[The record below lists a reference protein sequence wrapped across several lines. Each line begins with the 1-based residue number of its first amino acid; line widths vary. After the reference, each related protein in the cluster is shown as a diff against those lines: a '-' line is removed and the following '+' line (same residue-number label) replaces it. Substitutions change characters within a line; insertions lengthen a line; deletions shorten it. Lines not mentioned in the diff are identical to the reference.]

1 MRKISKLLFLACSIA
16 LLGISCDKEDPLDSV
31 DFVEGEFQGLSKY
44 VITVTPIGTTGVA
57 DILLTTDSLGGGA
70 ITTAGNGK
78 EQDGSYRYY
87 VTHKGRF
94 FSLLYGQG
102 NPGAVTTYRF
112 TPGGKLVKTSNFQ
125 TETVQ
130 AFTKVNDELLL
141 IKIPRSGVNETAMM
155 YRIDALKSRI
165 AGSDSINIVKLAA
178 NGGRAH
184 FTWATQV
191 GQKVFAPY
199 MSIKGCC
206 NDAFGTLYP
215 DSAWIAVLSYPELK
229 LEKVIRDNRTS
240 YLGAYFNDG
249 LGVLENGDVY
259 GFSQAAAKN
268 NGIVTTTKPSAILRI
283 AKGTTEF
290 DKNYFFNVQ
299 EASGG
304 HHISTQTYL
313 GDNVFL
319 LMMYEQPNEVRGN
332 LRLAL
337 VNVVNKTFKWVSGTP
352 AEILTTSAA
361 YNNNTLSANGKTG
374 YIGLNTTEGS
384 WVYKIDIGTAT
395 ATRGLTVEGG
405 KITAITKVD
414 Y

>member
-1 MRKISKLLFLACSIA
+1 MKNIWKCLLLVSSMV
-16 LLGISCDKEDPLDSV
+16 LTGISCDKEDPLDSI
-31 DFVEGEFQGLSKY
+31 DFVEGTPQGLSKY
-44 VITVTPIGTTGVA
+44 VVTVTPIGTTGIA
-57 DILLTTDSLGGGA
+57 DILLTADSLDGGS
-70 ITTAGNGK
+70 ITTARNGK

-112 TPGGKLVKTSNFQ
+112 TPAGKLVKTSNFQ

-141 IKIPRSGVNETAMM
+141 VKIPRSGANETATM

-165 AGSDSINIVKLAA
+165 VGNDSVNIVKLAA
-178 NGGRAH
+178 NGERAH
-184 FTWATQV
+184 FTWFTQV
-191 GQKVFAPY
+191 GDKVFAPY

-206 NDAFGTLYP
+206 NDAFGTQYP
-215 DSAWIAVLSYPELK
+215 DSSWIAVFSYPQLK
-229 LEKVIRDNRTS
+229 LQHIIRDNRTS
-240 YLGAYFNDG
+240 YLGAYFNNG
-249 LGVLENGDVY
+249 LGVMENGDVY
-259 GFSQAAAKN
+259 GFSAAAATN
-268 NGIVTTTKPSAILRI
+268 NGKITTTKPSAVVRVLKG
-283 AKGTTEF
+283 AKEF
-290 DKNYFFNVQ
+290 DKSYFFNLE

-304 HHISTQTYL
+304 HHVATQTYL

-319 LMMYEQPNEVRGN
+319 LMMYETPNAVSGR
-332 LRLAL
+332 LRMAL
-337 VNVVNKTFKWVSGTP
+337 VNVVRKTFTWVSGAP

-361 YNNNTLSANGKTG
+361 YNNNTLSTNGKTG
-374 YIGLNTTEGS
+374 YMGLNTTTGS
-384 WVYKIDIGTAT
+384 WVYKIDIATAT